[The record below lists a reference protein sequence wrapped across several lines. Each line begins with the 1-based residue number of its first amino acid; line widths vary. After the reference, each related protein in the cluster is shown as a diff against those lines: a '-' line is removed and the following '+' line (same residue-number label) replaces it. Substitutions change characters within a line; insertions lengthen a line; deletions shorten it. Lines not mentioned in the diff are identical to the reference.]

1 MNRVTFL
8 LLTFIISSSFSN
20 SILQEQKKQQ
30 VYQGTI
36 GNSLVTIFKQVGL
49 ETPYYLQAKNA
60 KYERKFYVIQWKSDV
75 FSYLMIEKKGNETYY
90 YPLGWVDL
98 ASITIKDL
106 QQRSKD
112 ILSGKIPKVQKENL

>member
-1 MNRVTFL
+1 MIRVAFL
-8 LLTFIISSSFSN
+8 LLTFIINSSFSN
-20 SILQEQKKQQ
+20 SILQEHKRQQ

-36 GNSLVTIFKQVGL
+36 SNSLVTIFKQTAGD
-49 ETPYYLQAKNA
+49 TPYYLQAKNA
-60 KYERKFYVIQWKSDV
+60 KYERKFYVIQWKSDI

-90 YPLGWVDL
+90 YPLGWADL

-112 ILSGKIPKVQKENL
+112 ILNGKIPRVPKENL